1 MNLTPDQLNCT
12 IDAMNPNDW
21 ESVRKIY
28 LEGIATGIATFE
40 TSAPSWED
48 WDSRHLLHSRLV
60 ARRNGEVAGWA
71 ALSPVSRREVYAGVA
86 EVSIYVG
93 SAHRGNGVGRA
104 LLMALID
111 ESEKNGIWTLQA
123 GIFPE
128 NERSLNLH
136 KLAGFRVIGTR
147 ERIGQLK
154 GEWRDVVLLER
165 RTTA

>member
-1 MNLTPDQLNCT
+1 MNLTPDQMNCT
-12 IDAMNPNDW
+12 IDTMSPNDW
-21 ESVRKIY
+21 ESVRTIY
-28 LEGIATGIATFE
+28 VEGIATGIATFE

-60 ARRNGEVAGWA
+60 ARKNGEVVGWA
-71 ALSPVSRREVYAGVA
+71 AISPVSRRQVYAGVA

-93 SAHRGNGVGRA
+93 TAHRGDGIGRVLLAA
-104 LLMALID
+104 LVD
-111 ESEKNGIWTLQA
+111 ESERNGIWTLQA

-128 NERSLNLH
+128 NEPSLNLH
-136 KLAGFRVIGTR
+136 KLAGFREVGRR

-165 RTTA
+165 RSP

>member
-1 MNLTPDQLNCT
+1 MNYK
-12 IDAMNPNDW
+12 IDAMSPRDW
-21 ESVRKIY
+21 ESVRVIY

-40 TSAPSWED
+40 TSAPSWEE
-48 WDSRHLLHSRLV
+48 WDSRHLPHSRLV

-71 ALSPVSRREVYAGVA
+71 ALTPVSKREVYAGVA

-93 SAHRGNGVGRA
+93 SAHRGTGIGRA
-104 LLMALID
+104 LLAALID

-136 KLAGFRVIGTR
+136 KLAGFREVGTR
-147 ERIGQLK
+147 ERIGQLR
-154 GEWRDVVLLER
+154 GQWRDVVLLER
-165 RTTA
+165 RSSA